1 MIADL
6 DESIKKL
13 LIAEVPIKNGEIDIK
28 FEQPTREWS
37 AKLAKPTIN
46 FFLYDV
52 RENVT
57 LRQHQWET
65 IKKNGNG
72 RVDMTHLKRTPFRVD
87 CYYMITTWAA
97 KPDDEHRLLSRLLRA
112 LFRNPVL
119 TDESWVGEM
128 KQQEFDVTAR
138 VASHDKLTNPAEVW
152 SALDNEL
159 RPSISYLVTI
169 AIDPWTEVTGPP
181 VRTFTLRSG
190 LSPDP
195 RQQSLAPETALAAE
209 KLYIGGYVLQKG
221 TPQPGIQV
229 AIKGTGFM
237 DTTDRYGRFRLNGLR
252 EGEYTL
258 IAWPEKGKPK
268 ERTVTLPLTEG
279 DYNIDI

>member
-13 LIAEVPIKNGEIDIK
+13 LIAGIPIKNGEIDIK

-37 AKLAKPTIN
+37 AKLARPTVN

-72 RVDMTHLKRTPFRVD
+72 RIDMAHLKRTPFRVD

-112 LFRNPVL
+112 LFRNPIITEEFL
-119 TDESWVGEM
+119 VGEM
-128 KQQEFDVTAR
+128 KTQEFDVTGR

-159 RPSISYLVTI
+159 RPSISYLLTI
-169 AIDPWTEVTGPP
+169 AIDPWAEVSGPA
-181 VRTFTLRSG
+181 VHTFTLRAG

-195 RQQSLAPETALAAE
+195 RRQSLDPDAGLASE
-209 KLYIGGYVLQKG
+209 KIYIGGYVLQKG
-221 TPQPGIQV
+221 SPQPDIQV
-229 AIKGTGFM
+229 AIKGTGFV
-237 DTTDRYGRFRLNGLR
+237 DTTDRDGRFRLGGLYP
-252 EGEYTL
+252 GEFTL
-258 IAWPEKGKPK
+258 IAWPEKGKPQ
-268 ERTVTLPLTEG
+268 ERTITLPLKEG
-279 DYNIDI
+279 DYNIDL